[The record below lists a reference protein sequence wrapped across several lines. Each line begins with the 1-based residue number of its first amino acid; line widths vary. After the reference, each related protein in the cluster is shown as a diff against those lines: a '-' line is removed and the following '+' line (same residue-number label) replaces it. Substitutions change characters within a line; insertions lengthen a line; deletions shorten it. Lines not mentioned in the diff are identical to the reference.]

1 MFKKLFA
8 LFTQLDI
15 ITPSKGNSALDN
27 KKGKSIMT
35 TYTDSMVAA
44 LNAAAP
50 FNLEKAHAF
59 AAEFG
64 VSYRSAISKAKQ
76 LGIAYEKKA
85 PAAKKPAADRG
96 ITKAAVLVGIRSA
109 LALPE
114 REGDLTKAELEAVLA
129 HLG

>member
-1 MFKKLFA
+1 
-8 LFTQLDI
+8 
-15 ITPSKGNSALDN
+15 
-27 KKGKSIMT
+27 MT

-59 AAEFG
+59 AAEYG

-85 PAAKKPAADRG
+85 PAAKKAKSDEP
-96 ITKAAVLVGIRSA
+96 TKAAVLNGIRSA

-114 REGDLTKAELEAVLA
+114 REGDLTKVELLAVLES
-129 HLG
+129 LS